1 MGAPACAA
9 AEAEGA
15 APGTIMD
22 QLSDFYAAHMLS
34 RGWSAL
40 SEPYFKQIA
49 PPALW
54 RQTGAASKA
63 ELWNLMTNSRRWQW
77 SLTKNGGG
85 KMLMPVIPTVR
96 QADCLVDASFCDVG
110 NVVTHIEVHDLK
122 AFSEFIHG
130 NPDRRANAE
139 IIAAALKVC
148 DSGKRGRKHGWFT
161 DDSDAA
167 TKLLRQE
174 AIAGSILR
182 AAALA
187 ASRARGRGGGRGR
200 SRGEGGAASGRHRSC
215 HRRSGIQ

>member
-1 MGAPACAA
+1 MVEKPPGVA
-9 AEAEGA
+9 AETEGIGA
-15 APGTIMD
+15 GTAMD

-54 RQTGAASKA
+54 RQTGAENKA

-110 NVVTHIEVHDLK
+110 NVLTHTEMHDLK

-139 IIAAALKVC
+139 IIAAALKAGE
-148 DSGKRGRKHGWFT
+148 SGKRGRKAGRFT
-161 DDSDAA
+161 DD
-167 TKLLRQE
+167 
-174 AIAGSILR
+174 
-182 AAALA
+182 
-187 ASRARGRGGGRGR
+187 
-200 SRGEGGAASGRHRSC
+200 
-215 HRRSGIQ
+215 